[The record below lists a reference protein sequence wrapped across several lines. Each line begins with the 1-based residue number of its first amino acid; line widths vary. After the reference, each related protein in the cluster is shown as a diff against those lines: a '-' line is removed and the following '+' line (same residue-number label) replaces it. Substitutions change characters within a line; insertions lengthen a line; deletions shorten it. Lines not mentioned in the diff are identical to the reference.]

1 MQFERRVL
9 QSSTPDGEV
18 IIIGVF
24 LFLLW
29 SGFRWSDMQRTAPS
43 TLQWSG
49 TELRGLAWRTKTSS
63 AGCPF
68 GFISCGFLSHGTF
81 SWTLRFLQTLDQM
94 LASENLDSID
104 FLIPSFHRDGSIR
117 IPIQA
122 MTMENAKQ
130 YAQLQPIQLY
140 PAWLEEH
147 DAELGVAVINQ

>member
-1 MQFERRVL
+1 MV
-9 QSSTPDGEV
+9 
-18 IIIGVF
+18 
-24 LFLLW
+24 
-29 SGFRWSDMQRTAPS
+29 
-43 TLQWSG
+43 G

-122 MTMENAKQ
+122 MTYSEGLGFLRHFFATTMENAKQ